1 MFRNYGK
8 KLLTG
13 SLKLHWSCFDMTM
26 NIMPAFVLSTIQ
38 LMAMLGLL
46 IANLIVNQAWSLSIL
61 KDIGV
66 SLAYGYGI
74 FFILGFFA
82 LVTEWKKIHCN
93 KFKAILLFF
102 TFPIFMLTYVPI
114 SAVAL
119 FSHVDWQ
126 PIAHKH
132 AITVKDVEEQEKA
145 NLIST
150 ADKGEE

>member
-1 MFRNYGK
+1 
-8 KLLTG
+8 
-13 SLKLHWSCFDMTM
+13 
-26 NIMPAFVLSTIQ
+26 
-38 LMAMLGLL
+38 
-46 IANLIVNQAWSLSIL
+46 
-61 KDIGV
+61 V

-145 NLIST
+145 NLIS
-150 ADKGEE
+150 AMDKSEE

>member
-1 MFRNYGK
+1 M
-8 KLLTG
+8 
-13 SLKLHWSCFDMTM
+13 
-26 NIMPAFVLSTIQ
+26 
-38 LMAMLGLL
+38 
-46 IANLIVNQAWSLSIL
+46 
-61 KDIGV
+61 
-66 SLAYGYGI
+66 
-74 FFILGFFA
+74 
-82 LVTEWKKIHCN
+82 TEWKKIHCN